1 MYLYESTNT
10 IDQPLFF
17 LSSHC
22 FSLGWYQIVVALL
35 AVVSAQ
41 ILRMFSVCTV
51 CVRGAS
57 DINQKILNKF
67 SRSFWLFN
75 ALVFAHIFSMAL
87 VSLSFY
93 SGELCVLFS
102 LNYNHCILHLQYSI
116 GIVLFRSYATWMY
129 WLDAEQ
135 FFLWVCIVCVRVHWN
150 VCSYFQ

>member
-1 MYLYESTNT
+1 M
-10 IDQPLFF
+10 
-17 LSSHC
+17 
-22 FSLGWYQIVVALL
+22 ALL

-102 LNYNHCILHLQYSI
+102 LNYNHCILHFAVFHWYCSFSFI
-116 GIVLFRSYATWMY
+116 CHMNVLA
-129 WLDAEQ
+129 
-135 FFLWVCIVCVRVHWN
+135 
-150 VCSYFQ
+150 